1 MQSDGTNSEKQQ
13 NFLCVATFLPLKSW
27 KYMIPFQLLTL
38 RILRQIKQTK
48 GVINYAVKADLP
60 RKHFWTASVKKDQHS
75 LRSFMIAEP
84 HATAVRKFSEWSG
97 DGSAFVEWT
106 DRSDSINW
114 TFALKKSRTQLI
126 IIRKTKHQFIQDF
139 FYCAIN
145 KRFICCNVLIKCEL

>member
-1 MQSDGTNSEKQQ
+1 MQNDGINSGK
-13 NFLCVATFLPLKSW
+13 NDHFLYVATFLPLKSC

-48 GVINYAVKADLP
+48 GVINYAVKADFP
-60 RKHFWTASVKKDQHS
+60 RKHFWIASVWKDQHS

-114 TFALKKSRTQLI
+114 TFASKKTPEPNLSL
-126 IIRKTKHQFIQDF
+126 
-139 FYCAIN
+139 
-145 KRFICCNVLIKCEL
+145 